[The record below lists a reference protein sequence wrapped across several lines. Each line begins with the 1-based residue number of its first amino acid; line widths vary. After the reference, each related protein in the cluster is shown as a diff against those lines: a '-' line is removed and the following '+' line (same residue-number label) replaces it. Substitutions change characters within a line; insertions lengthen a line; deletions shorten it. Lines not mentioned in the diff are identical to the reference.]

1 MKGGPPAQSACG
13 LDLRVTTLSRRNLR
27 TRTAPALQ
35 FFATR
40 DPVETALRSCG
51 QAALFALTVES
62 TRGGQWKR
70 PRLLPRSKMQEVTDF
85 RSSPSDRSCQSPE
98 RSKLGN
104 KRRLS
109 CFHHYILYWI
119 VLRPYGAQAGP
130 PRTIRYRPIPGV
142 SEQPRGPPGP
152 PCEQRN
158 RTVPA
163 ASEHAEHLH
172 LGRGVL
178 R

>member
-1 MKGGPPAQSACG
+1 MTGAVKARSGQNWETNADCP
-13 LDLRVTTLSRRNLR
+13 VFITTLS
-27 TRTAPALQ
+27 
-35 FFATR
+35 
-40 DPVETALRSCG
+40 
-51 QAALFALTVES
+51 LF
-62 TRGGQWKR
+62 
-70 PRLLPRSKMQEVTDF
+70 
-85 RSSPSDRSCQSPE
+85 
-98 RSKLGN
+98 
-104 KRRLS
+104 
-109 CFHHYILYWI
+109 LYWI

-172 LGRGVL
+172 LGRGGL